1 MGESG
6 DGGGGGHNDYLH
18 AVATLPSTAEH
29 IATDDDTSHRIVLTG
44 GEDGVVIIWDA
55 VRRSV
60 IRAFDCQ
67 KILTTMT
74 NTTTKGGSIEAV
86 ATFHNK
92 DYCWVS
98 SVEIDPPGRRAII
111 GGGVHR
117 HHPTSVDVGGGG
129 GVMEQRRRSDRGFL
143 LFLYLPTLSNE
154 SVATARDNVAAAAY
168 CEGRSSVVSVGN
180 EGVVSCRS
188 RTDLGMVL
196 GRAWVSCP
204 SAYCCSVRRDEKGDV
219 GDADCGSDWD
229 FVGSGLVAI
238 GGVGRVIDCV
248 AGTVTKFRLTF

>member
-1 MGESG
+1 M
-6 DGGGGGHNDYLH
+6 
-18 AVATLPSTAEH
+18 
-29 IATDDDTSHRIVLTG
+29 TG
-44 GEDGVVIIWDA
+44 GEDGVAIIWDA
-55 VRRSV
+55 VRRPV
-60 IRAFDCQ
+60 IRTNDC
-67 KILTTMT
+67 KTILTTIT
-74 NTTTKGGSIEAV
+74 TYTTTKGGSREEV
-86 ATFHNK
+86 ATFH
-92 DYCWVS
+92 DEYYCWVS

-143 LFLYLPTLSNE
+143 LFLYLPTLSIE
-154 SVATARDNVAAAAY
+154 SVATARDNVAAVAY

-204 SAYCCSVRRDEKGDV
+204 SAYCCSVRRDGTMLGMPMV
-219 GDADCGSDWD
+219 
-229 FVGSGLVAI
+229 VVTRILLV
-238 GGVGRVIDCV
+238 VDLLR
-248 AGTVTKFRLTF
+248 